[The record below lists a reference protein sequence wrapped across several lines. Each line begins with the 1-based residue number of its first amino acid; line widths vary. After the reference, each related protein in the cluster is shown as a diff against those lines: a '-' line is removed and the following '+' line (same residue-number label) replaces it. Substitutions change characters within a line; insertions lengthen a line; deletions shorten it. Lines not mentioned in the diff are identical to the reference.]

1 MSKKIGGDRLKMFKS
16 GKKRVVVL
24 SVILSVLLLSG
35 VAVIIIADEVG
46 ARPKLPTISEESSG
60 ITVKNAWAS
69 DVTRASATLN
79 LKISKTFVTEYKIYL
94 GKSLDSLKEVS
105 GRSIGKS
112 VSSITAELDG
122 LSEYTRYYYSFH
134 LFTRDNEVVL
144 DTWSF
149 VTPNSY
155 YNGASGGKNDENVSY
170 GVDVSFWCKSS
181 DFEKAKADGVEF
193 VIIRA
198 GSSGNKDPYFEE
210 NYERAKAAGLRVGA
224 YYYTYA
230 MSLEEAYADADEYL
244 EFICGKQFDM
254 PVYVDIEEEKQQ
266 ALSRQLL
273 TEMMISFCDKIADA
287 GYYPGVYANRN
298 WFNTL
303 LNYDTL
309 APVYELWLA
318 KWTYDGLP
326 DEDHSDQYGMW
337 QYYDKG
343 KVDGVQGNADLNVC
357 YKDYSSII
365 NNEGTVPYD
374 FVDWNGDVVC
384 RYYMYP
390 GNKIYTPSKAPT
402 RAPDDLYSYEFVG
415 WKGLDENTVALEGGG
430 RFEADYDKMA
440 HSYGEWEELWVMER
454 TRVCEDCGY
463 VQHEVLGDLACGE
476 KATWYFDEG
485 KLVISGSGAIRD
497 GNRASDFPWSV
508 IASEITKLTVSDG
521 ITSIG
526 NRAFADLKNL
536 SSVQLPLTLA
546 SIGEYAFANCESLS
560 SITIPAATARI
571 AENAFYGCRTL
582 KTVGGYETDKDQTA
596 KTAADKMGAKYK
608 TVNARVAY
616 YGKVGDDISWFLYSD
631 GHLVVSGVGDLSSDI
646 ETYTDAIV
654 LATFGAG
661 VCSLPDNFMRG
672 ATALRKVEFLGDS
685 PISIGKDAFRECTD
699 LRELDIPRGS
709 HISDGAF
716 LDTPLVQ

>member
-1 MSKKIGGDRLKMFKS
+1 MLKI
-16 GKKRVVVL
+16 GKKRAIVLAVV
-24 SVILSVLLLSG
+24 LSVLLLSG
-35 VAVIIIADEVG
+35 VAAIIIADEVG
-46 ARPKLPTISEESSG
+46 EKPNLPIVTEEDSG
-60 ITVKNAWAS
+60 ITVKNVWAS

-79 LKISKTFVTEYKIYL
+79 LKISKTFVSEYKIYL
-94 GKSLDSLKEVS
+94 GESPDSLKEVS
-105 GRSIGKS
+105 SASIGKS
-112 VSSITAELDG
+112 VSSVTASLDG
-122 LSEYTRYYYSFH
+122 LSEYTRYYYCFH
-134 LFTRDNEVVL
+134 LLTSDSEVVL

-155 YNGASGGKNDENVSY
+155 YSGAAGGKNDENASY
-170 GVDVSFWCKSS
+170 GIDVSFWCKSS

-230 MSLEEAYADADEYL
+230 MSLEEAYADVDEYL

-266 ALSRQLL
+266 DLPRQLL

-326 DEDHSDQYGMW
+326 DEDHSDMYGIW
-337 QYYDKG
+337 QYYDQG

-365 NNEGTVPYD
+365 NNDGTVPYD
-374 FVDWNGDVVC
+374 FVDWDGSVVC

-390 GNKIYTPSKAPT
+390 GVRIYTPSKIPT
-402 RAPDDLYSYEFVG
+402 RPSDDLYSYEFVG

-430 RFEADYDKMA
+430 SFEADYEKMA
-440 HSYGEWEELWVMER
+440 HSYGEWEEIWVMER
-454 TRVCEDCGY
+454 TRTCEDCGY
-463 VQHEVLGDLACGE
+463 VQHETLGDLTCGE
-476 KATWYFDEG
+476 NATWYFEDG

-497 GNRASDFPWSV
+497 GKQSSDLPWSV
-508 IASEITKLTVSDG
+508 VASEVTKLTISDG

-526 NRAFADLKNL
+526 DYAFADLPNL

-546 SIGEYAFANCESLS
+546 SIGEYAFANCRSLS
-560 SITIPAATARI
+560 SITIPAATSKVAD
-571 AENAFYGCRTL
+571 NAFYGCTL
-582 KTVGGYETDKDQTA
+582 LNFIGGYDTDRYQTA
-596 KTAADKMGAKYK
+596 KIVADKIGANYK
-608 TVNARVAY
+608 TVKARIAY
-616 YGKVGDDISWFLYSD
+616 YGKIGDSINWHLYSD
-631 GHLVVSGVGDLSSDI
+631 GHLLVSGVGSPSADLSYDI
-646 ETYTDAIV
+646 EHLGGAIV
-654 LATFGAG
+654 TVTFGAG
-661 VCSLPDNFMRG
+661 VNFVPEGFMIG
-672 ATALRKVEFLGDS
+672 VTTLQKVEFLGDS
-685 PISIGKDAFRECTD
+685 PVSIGQYAFRGCTD
-699 LRELDIPRGS
+699 LCEINIPRGS
-709 HISDGAF
+709 DIAYGA
-716 LDTPLVQ
+716 LIDTPLVQ